1 VCVACVVVSGVCTWR
16 SRLLICS
23 VCGTEYVMYAVCVAV
38 SGVSYV
44 DFDSYV
50 VCFPLKSSYMQCVLR
65 ECCVYVD
72 FETTHM

>member
-44 DFDSYV
+44 DFD
-50 VCFPLKSSYMQCVLR
+50 
-65 ECCVYVD
+65 
-72 FETTHM
+72 